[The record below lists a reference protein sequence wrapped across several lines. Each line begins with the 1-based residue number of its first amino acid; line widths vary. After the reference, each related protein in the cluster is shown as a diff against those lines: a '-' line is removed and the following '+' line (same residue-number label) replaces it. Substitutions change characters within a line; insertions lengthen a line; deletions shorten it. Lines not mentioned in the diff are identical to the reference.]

1 MKSERDTEIEAKE
14 IFRGESDEEKAG
26 KRQRERWKETEINR
40 ERDEKI
46 EEKETERKLEID
58 GEKAGKRWRESGK
71 ETERKQDRDGEKARK
86 LTRRQTRKIHRDRGK
101 SYRDIER
108 VKRRKGRN
116 KNVAEIERK
125 HRDIR

>member
-1 MKSERDTEIEAKE
+1 MGGRQELDGLLLKYYSEEGQKGPRQSERDTEIEAKE

-26 KRQRERWKETEINR
+26 KRQRE
-40 ERDEKI
+40 
-46 EEKETERKLEID
+46 
-58 GEKAGKRWRESGK
+58 SGK
-71 ETERKQDRDGEKARK
+71 SDAE
-86 LTRRQTRKIHRDRGK
+86 IHRDSGK
-101 SYRDIER
+101 SCGEIQQM